1 MAMAYY
7 TPWPFLLNAFGI
19 AITERE
25 APNYEAQNPKSSI
38 HLPPSNKRLLMQ
50 HAPQKPL

>member
-7 TPWPFLLNAFGI
+7 TPWPFFLNAFGI

-25 APNYEAQNPKSSI
+25 APNYEAKT
-38 HLPPSNKRLLMQ
+38 PSPASTYPR
-50 HAPQKPL
+50 ATSDY